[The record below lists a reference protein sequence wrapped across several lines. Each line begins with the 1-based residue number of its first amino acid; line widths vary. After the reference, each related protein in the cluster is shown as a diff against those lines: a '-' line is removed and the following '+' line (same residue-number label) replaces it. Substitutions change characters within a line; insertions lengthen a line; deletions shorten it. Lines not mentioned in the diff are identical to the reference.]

1 MGRKI
6 TGTTEVNIDEYIDVT
21 YTVDVK
27 DLDVEELIE
36 HIRSEGYEVDKA
48 GHRDISNSISIANP
62 VQEAERMHRSLCN
75 KLDLPYFTPVDT
87 LLQHLANKLQPV
99 SELLKVS

>member
-27 DLDVEELIE
+27 DLDIDELIE
-36 HIRSEGYEVDKA
+36 HVRSEGYEVDKA
-48 GHRDISNSISIANP
+48 GHREIQNAISICNP
-62 VQEAERMHRSLCN
+62 VQEAERIHRNLCN
-75 KLDLPYFTPVDT
+75 KLDLPYHTPVED
-87 LLQHLANKLQPV
+87 LLAHLHDKLLPV
-99 SELLKVS
+99 NELLKVS